1 MKIFYTSLLA
11 VLLVHC
17 SPKKEAQQTSL
28 TVSLERL
35 SPLLDSVISNEV
47 TISVIAQGFE
57 WSEGPLWL
65 DDKQMLLFSDVPANT
80 IYQWTEKEGAK
91 VYLKP
96 SGYTAAIPNPKAQGS
111 NGLTLDQEG
120 HLIICQHGDRRIA
133 MMNSPTDQPKAEF
146 TTIAYELHGKRFN
159 SPNDVVVNN
168 FDYYF
173 TDPPYGLINQM
184 EDSSKEIP
192 FQGVYQYTSNKKT
205 LILIDTLTRPNGLAF
220 SPDNKK
226 LFIANS
232 DPEKAIWYEYS
243 LNPLMQIVS
252 GKILYDATS
261 NTKTEKGLPDG
272 LKVDAHGNIFAT
284 GPGGIWI
291 FSGSG
296 ELLGKIKVEEATSN
310 CALTP
315 DGKTLF
321 VTNDMQVLKI
331 KLRN

>member
-1 MKIFYTSLLA
+1 MKIFYIPFLA
-11 VLLVHC
+11 VLLVQC
-17 SPKKEAQQTSL
+17 SPKKEVQQTSL
-28 TVSLERL
+28 NVSFERL
-35 SPLLDSVISNEV
+35 SPLLDAVMSNEV
-47 TISVIAQGFE
+47 TVSVIAQGFE

-65 DDKQMLLFSDVPANT
+65 EDKQMLLFSDVPTNT

-96 SGYTAAIPNPKAQGS
+96 SGYTAAVPNPKVQGS
-111 NGLTLDQEG
+111 NGLTQDEAG
-120 HLIICQHGDRRIA
+120 NLIICQHGDRRIA
-133 MMNSPTDQPKAEF
+133 MMNSPIDQPKADF
-146 TTIAYELHGKRFN
+146 TTIAYELNGKRFN

-168 FDYYF
+168 YEYYF

-192 FQGVYQYTSNKKT
+192 FQGVYHYTSNKKT

-226 LFIANS
+226 LYVANS
-232 DPEKAIWYEYS
+232 DPEKAMWYEYS
-243 LNPLMQIVS
+243 LNPFMQIVS
-252 GKILYDATS
+252 GKVLYDATS
-261 NTKTEKGLPDG
+261 NAKTEKGLPDG
-272 LKVDAHGNIFAT
+272 LKVDAQGNIFAT

-315 DGKTLF
+315 NGKTLF
-321 VTNDMQVLKI
+321 VTNDMNI
-331 KLRN
+331 LRIQLRK